1 MSCAH
6 SGHLARALPFP
17 EIERRE
23 QAMVAILV
31 LITIITCLTID
42 YFAEHAALRHA
53 VRAGAL
59 PDHARLPQLISVL
72 APEDLA
78 FVPAGAFV
86 GPGHSWLELD
96 PAGSVRVGVDRLPW
110 SLLGGVEAIE
120 ALPVGTEVQH
130 GEPLA
135 VLRQGDRKIE
145 VKSPVNGVITA
156 ANPLL
161 ATNPAR
167 IAKEPFGAGWLVSLK
182 PKTLGASLRRLLVGE
197 EARVYL
203 RDQLANLRDFL
214 VGLSMAGR
222 ESPAFATATL
232 PDGGLPVEG
241 LATRLTDEEWR
252 EMVERFF

>member
-1 MSCAH
+1 
-6 SGHLARALPFP
+6 
-17 EIERRE
+17 
-23 QAMVAILV
+23 MVAILV

-42 YFAEHAALRHA
+42 YFAEHAALRQA
-53 VRAGAL
+53 VKAGAL
-59 PDHARLPQLISVL
+59 PERAWGSRLVSALV
-72 APEDLA
+72 PEDLA

-110 SLLGGVEAIE
+110 SLLGGIEAIE
-120 ALPVGTEVQH
+120 PLPVGTEVHH

-135 VLRQGDRKIE
+135 VLRQGDRTIE

-161 ATNPAR
+161 AANPGR
-167 IAKEPFGAGWLVSLK
+167 IAQEPFGTGWLVSLK

-214 VGLSMAGR
+214 VSLSMAGR
-222 ESPAFATATL
+222 ESLVPVPVPATL

-241 LATRLTDEEWR
+241 LAARLTDEEWR
-252 EMVERFF
+252 QMVERFF